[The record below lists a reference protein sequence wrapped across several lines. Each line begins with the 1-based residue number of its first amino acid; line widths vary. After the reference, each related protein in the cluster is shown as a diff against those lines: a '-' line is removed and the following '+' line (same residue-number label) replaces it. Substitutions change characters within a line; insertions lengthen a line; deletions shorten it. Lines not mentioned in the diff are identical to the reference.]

1 MEPSSQPPRRPSR
14 LSDSLYRQLNM
25 CALAASAFV
34 ALAAVLTPAGL
45 ATASGQTQ
53 ADSAGSHKYKVL
65 YAFKGETD
73 GGGPEAGLIRD
84 SDGNLYGTT
93 VNGGDYTYCSCGV
106 VFRVSKAGVE
116 TVLFTFTGDQDT
128 GGPDGAW
135 PAGTLARDA
144 AGNLYG
150 TAGGG
155 GAYLYWDGVVFKL
168 DKTGKETVLH
178 SFEGADGA
186 SPLGLIRDSAGNL
199 YGVTPFSSGNC
210 GGYGCGVVYRLNK
223 SGRETVLYRFSGGT
237 DGLFPYGDSL
247 RDAKGNLYGT
257 ASFGGAY
264 NEGVVFK
271 VNEAGKE
278 TVLHSFKGRM
288 TDGAAPYAGLLSDSS
303 GNLYGT
309 TRDGGLFDNGTVF
322 KIDKAGKEAV
332 LYSFT
337 GALDGGKPY
346 GGLVRD
352 ADGNLYG
359 SASIGGSS
367 GYGVLFR
374 LNTQGKEVVLHNFNP
389 TDGATP
395 VFERL
400 VRDDEGNL
408 YGTTSGGGAFGWGV
422 VFELTP

>member
-1 MEPSSQPPRRPSR
+1 MKPCSQPPRNSHC
-14 LSDSLYRQLNM
+14 RQFNM
-25 CALAASAFV
+25 YALAASAAV
-34 ALAAVLTPAGL
+34 VLAAVLTCVI
-45 ATASGQTQ
+45 TASGQTQ
-53 ADSAGSHKYKVL
+53 IDSPASHKYKVL
-65 YAFKGETD
+65 YTFTGETD

-84 SDGNLYGTT
+84 TDGNLYGTT

-106 VFRVSKAGVE
+106 VFRVSKTGVE

-150 TAGGG
+150 TTSGGG
-155 GAYLYWDGVVFKL
+155 LYLYWLGVAFKL
-168 DKTGKETVLH
+168 DPTGKETVLH
-178 SFEGADGA
+178 RYKGPDGA
-186 SPLGLIRDSAGNL
+186 APLGLMRDAAGNL

-210 GGYGCGVVYRLNK
+210 GGYGCGVVYRLNRT
-223 SGRETVLYRFSGGT
+223 GGETVLHRFSGGT
-237 DGLFPYGDSL
+237 DGAFPFGDLL

-257 ASFGGAY
+257 ASIGGDY
-264 NEGVVFK
+264 DQGVAFK
-271 VNEAGKE
+271 LDQAGRE
-278 TVLHSFKGRM
+278 TVIHSFKGGVK
-288 TDGAAPYAGLLSDSS
+288 DGAAPYAGLLSDRS

-309 TRDGGLFDNGTVF
+309 TRDGGRFNNGTVF
-322 KIDKAGKEAV
+322 KIDKAGREAA

-346 GGLVRD
+346 GGLVSD
-352 ADGNLYG
+352 PDGNLYG
-359 SASIGGSS
+359 TTSIGGSS

-374 LNTQGKEVVLHNFNP
+374 LNTQGTEVVLHNFNP

-395 VFERL
+395 GFERL